1 MIHLLLGRPICW
13 ILGGHDW
20 EKRGTPVVETV
31 PVARGSTEADAAWD
45 RIRRMDIHQVDVPA
59 RAQEPCP
66 VSVGV
71 ATDEPFAV
79 GETQWFDLSE
89 EGPHVE
95 VHPSGLRKCTITAA
109 AGSDIT
115 VGDLVT
121 FTGEVPYFAC
131 RRCGF
136 REGPDQ
142 WEA

>member
-1 MIHLLLGRPICW
+1 MTLLLGRPICQ

-31 PVARGSTEADAAWD
+31 RVVPGSDS
-45 RIRRMDIHQVDVPA
+45 PA
-59 RAQEPCP
+59 GFYP
-66 VSVGV
+66 
-71 ATDEPFAV
+71 
-79 GETQWFDLSE
+79 GEIQWFDLSE

-95 VHPSGLRKCTITAA
+95 IHPAGLRKCTITAA

>member
-1 MIHLLLGRPICW
+1 VIPLLLRRPICW

-31 PVARGSTEADAAWD
+31 PVVGGYAVADSLTVE
-45 RIRRMDIHQVDVPA
+45 RIKRIDVHYVSVPPP
-59 RAQEPCP
+59 QEPCP
-66 VSVGV
+66 MSLGL
-71 ATDEPFAV
+71 AEDEDERRSRTV
-79 GETQWFDLSE
+79 T
-89 EGPHVE
+89 
-95 VHPSGLRKCTITAA
+95 CTLTAS

-115 VGDLVT
+115 AGDLVT
-121 FTGEVPYFAC
+121 FTGEEPYFAC